1 MISAIHSPE
10 PRRSLI
16 GYVLFCVILLAG
28 CSSKPNTDMIPKEV
42 RDLERSMKSA
52 DVKKQFTG
60 KEELSVAP
68 IPKWNERNR
77 LTWKTDHNPLYK
89 KIQFD
94 FTERDRLY
102 MIRVNIND
110 NLPPARVKQIKEGL
124 FEHFYISWEFPGKSR
139 VKREDMI
146 FYTPKEG
153 KPYFFIEVKN
163 LDNRETVFE
172 IFDKK
177 TSAEDRIWGMKN
189 GVYDARIEAA
199 KKRRERLKEKSADVN
214 VGWGNKDPTAP
225 QEQPSESKSPDDTSE
240 SQESSPEKHT
250 SGDENSA
257 ETE

>member
-10 PRRSLI
+10 PGRSLI
-16 GYVLFCVILLAG
+16 RYVLFCVILLAG
-28 CSSKPNTDMIPKEV
+28 CGSKPNTDLIPKEV
-42 RDLERSMKSA
+42 RNLDRAVKSE
-52 DVKKQFTG
+52 DVKKQITDKG
-60 KEELSVAP
+60 ELSVAP
-68 IPKWNERNR
+68 IPKWSERNR
-77 LTWKTDHNPLYK
+77 VTWKTDHNPLYK

-94 FTERDRLY
+94 FTERDRWY
-102 MIRVNIND
+102 MIRVNINE
-110 NLPPARVKQIKEGL
+110 NLPPARVKQIKEAL
-124 FEHFYISWEFPGKSR
+124 FEQFFVSWEFPGKSR
-139 VKREDMI
+139 REKEDLI

-214 VGWGNKDPTAP
+214 VGWGDKDRTAP
-225 QEQPSESKSPDDTSE
+225 QEQPSESKPPDDTSE
-240 SQESSPEKHT
+240 MQKSSPEKQT

-257 ETE
+257 ETK